1 MNTQSIDISLYQK
14 GDIALEDIY
23 KKFKNCFMRYAGKV
37 LSSEFYAEDVVQDV
51 FIGLFQQTNY
61 FVSEAAALKYIYAA
75 IYNRCI
81 DLVRHRQIAQR
92 YEEIYSNEK
101 NRVVHI
107 NGYNDLLAK
116 EFFVIVEKR
125 INSLPPKC
133 KQIFIMKFQKEFS
146 NPEISRNLGLS
157 LRTIENQLYI
167 ELGEFFVNR
176 RIDIYVLEYVSDRKY
191 FFCLLSVFY
200 FRFV

>member
-92 YEEIYSNEK
+92 YEES
-101 NRVVHI
+101 
-107 NGYNDLLAK
+107 
-116 EFFVIVEKR
+116 IVTK
-125 INSLPPKC
+125 K
-133 KQIFIMKFQKEFS
+133 
-146 NPEISRNLGLS
+146 
-157 LRTIENQLYI
+157 IEWYI
-167 ELGEFFVNR
+167 
-176 RIDIYVLEYVSDRKY
+176 
-191 FFCLLSVFY
+191 
-200 FRFV
+200 